1 MRKPRDIGAELAAL
15 AERASALKARRI
27 TQLGELVGATGAD
40 ALDLDTLAGALLA
53 AASER
58 DGAVRAAWK
67 RDGERFFRGER
78 KTSGKTERDR
88 QTAGQTSG
96 AEAAG

>member
-1 MRKPRDIGAELAAL
+1 MRKPRDFDGELAAL
-15 AERASALKARRI
+15 AERASALKARRV

-40 ALDLDTLAGALLA
+40 TLDLDTLAGALLA

-58 DGAVRAAWK
+58 DGAVRAGWK

-78 KTSGKTERDR
+78 KAPDKPDRDR
-88 QTAGQTSG
+88 QPTGQTFG
-96 AEAAG
+96 APAAS